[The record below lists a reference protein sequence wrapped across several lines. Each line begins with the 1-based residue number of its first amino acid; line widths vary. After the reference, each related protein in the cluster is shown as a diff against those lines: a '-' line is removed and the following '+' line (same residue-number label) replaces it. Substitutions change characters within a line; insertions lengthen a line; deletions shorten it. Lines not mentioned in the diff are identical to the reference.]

1 MKLIEFRNVDKSFK
15 GRKVIRD
22 LSFTINSNEIVA
34 LVGTNGAGKTTTI
47 RMILGINRPDKGSIK
62 YCTKDFNKKVGVQLQ
77 TTPFFEGFTVE
88 ENLKLFGTFYQC
100 EMTNKVMQN
109 ILNKYNLIDVKNTLA
124 SKLSLGQ
131 QKRLAIGITTLHDPE
146 FVILDEPSAGLDP
159 EAQRNVQKLILQLKR
174 RGKSVLFSSHDMLE
188 VRNIA
193 DRIIIMD
200 QGSLL
205 ESGEPES
212 LLHKYDVFNLEELF
226 YEVTKKERG
235 YV

>member
-15 GRKVIRD
+15 GRKVISD

-47 RMILGINRPDKGSIK
+47 RMILGINRPDKGSIE
-62 YCTKDFNKKVGVQLQ
+62 YCTKNFNKKVGVQLQ

-109 ILNKYNLIDVKNTLA
+109 ILNKYNLMDVKNTLA

-159 EAQRNVQKLILQLKR
+159 EAQRNVQKLILQLKK

-212 LLHKYDVFNLEELF
+212 LLHKYDVFDLEELF